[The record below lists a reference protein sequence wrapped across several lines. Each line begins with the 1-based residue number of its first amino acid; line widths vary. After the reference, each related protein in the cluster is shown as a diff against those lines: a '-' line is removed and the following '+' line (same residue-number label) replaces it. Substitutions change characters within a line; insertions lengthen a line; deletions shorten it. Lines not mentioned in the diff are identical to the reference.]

1 MTLLECYDKYHALI
15 VWQAIKVNTK
25 FPEDDIDDIIHA
37 AYLHIARYADRCLS
51 EETYGP
57 NSVRQLAKW
66 GMLRHCLKEMKLRNR
81 QKTRIDPLNDPYRC
95 DAMPSRKYIPK
106 CERIMHSIRHFPDP
120 DARIYVDEILRTL
133 TRDERNLL
141 LRMAIIGD
149 TAIEIGHEV
158 GKSNIVVLA
167 RYHNIRQKVVR
178 RAGNPHAKQIR
189 GWAKPL

>member
-1 MTLLECYDKYHALI
+1 MTLLECYEKYHPLI
-15 VWQAIKVNTK
+15 VWQAIEVNTK
-25 FPEDDIDDIIHA
+25 FPEDDIDDIVHA

-81 QKTRIDPLNDPYRC
+81 RKTTIDPLNDSYRL

-106 CERIMHSIRHFPDP
+106 CERLKHSIRHFPDP
-120 DARIYVDEILRTL
+120 SNRVYVDEILRTL

-141 LRMAIIGD
+141 LRMAVIGD

-167 RYHNIRQKVVR
+167 RYHLIRYKIQSHEKHPERKR
-178 RAGNPHAKQIR
+178 RKAY
-189 GWAKPL
+189 AKPL